1 MTLNVKLS
9 NENSVPTL
17 NVHEYGL
24 IIWQAER
31 AAGSSSSTE
40 CEGTKEEI
48 LTLLWIKQEGVEN
61 IGVQVTKEDPKYWFW
76 SKILGV
82 YIVFCTNGKIIYL
95 WSSGEVKSMNGL
107 RNINGYVQRTYL
119 LCYVF
124 STDHRA
130 SHKGT
135 EKILGVEKQVKWLCF
150 DMDISLFQQAGPF
163 SFFFLVRG
171 CTQSVCFLC

>member
-1 MTLNVKLS
+1 
-9 NENSVPTL
+9 
-17 NVHEYGL
+17 
-24 IIWQAER
+24 
-31 AAGSSSSTE
+31 
-40 CEGTKEEI
+40 
-48 LTLLWIKQEGVEN
+48 VEN
-61 IGVQVTKEDPKYWFW
+61 IGVQVTKEEPKYWFW

-135 EKILGVEKQVKWLCF
+135 EKILGVEKSKWSDYVLTWTFPCF
-150 DMDISLFQQAGPF
+150 NKLDPF
-163 SFFFLVRG
+163 LSFFLFVVAHNQCVSFARQSGRLQSWRKIVHAHAWNLISGWQYLRG
-171 CTQSVCFLC
+171 VSE

>member
-1 MTLNVKLS
+1 MVSQFDRL
-9 NENSVPTL
+9 
-17 NVHEYGL
+17 
-24 IIWQAER
+24 R

-40 CEGTKEEI
+40 CESTKEEI

-135 EKILGVEKQVKWLCF
+135 EKILGVEKQVTWLCF